1 MARRTPTIPVREVMT
16 AAPRTVFPD
25 TSVGELLTLFERHD
39 FNAFPVV
46 NASGELCGIVTKLD
60 LLRLLGPDERL
71 QLPDLRVAASRR
83 VASLMRHGVVT
94 IEGDEPVAVTAHLM
108 VETGLRSLPVVYR
121 RGRGPE
127 LVGIVSRGDLLRG
140 LNRELLEAA
149 QAPVV
154 GERSVP

>member
-1 MARRTPTIPVREVMT
+1 MTT
-16 AAPRTVFPD
+16 AARTVSPD

-46 NASGELCGIVTKLD
+46 NGVGELCGLVTTLD

-71 QLPDLRVAASRR
+71 QLPDLRVLASRR

-94 IEGDEPVAVTAHLM
+94 VEGDEPVAVAVHLM
-108 VETGLRSLPVVYR
+108 IETGLRSLPVVHR

-140 LNRELLEAA
+140 LKRELLEAA
-149 QAPVV
+149 RAPAM
-154 GERSVP
+154 GEPSVP

>member
-1 MARRTPTIPVREVMT
+1 MANRMPTLPVRDVMT

-25 TSVGELLTLFERHD
+25 TSVGELLALFERHD

-46 NASGELCGIVTKLD
+46 RASGELCGIVTKLD

-71 QLPDLRVAASRR
+71 RLPDLRVAATRR

-94 IEGDEPVAVTAHLM
+94 IEGDEAVAIAAHLM
-108 VETGLRSLPVVYR
+108 VETGLRSLPVVHR

-140 LNRELLEAA
+140 LNLELLEAA
-149 QAPVV
+149 RTPVMAEPLAP
-154 GERSVP
+154 